1 MSKDKIKDLLEKG
14 IPFKVS
20 EIMRGRYS
28 LLEILEQYEGK
39 NKFIRISFKGVNNEK
54 VRLIVKVRKINIR
67 YYEFES
73 ETGEIYYYTLRSI
86 ESIQEVND
94 NSHIVDW

>member
-67 YYEFES
+67 YYEFEDES
-73 ETGEIYYYTLRSI
+73 GEIYYYTLRSI

>member
-1 MSKDKIKDLLEKG
+1 MTTDKIKDLLEKG
-14 IPFKVS
+14 IPFKIS
-20 EIMRGRYS
+20 EIMHGKYS

-39 NKFIRISFKGVNNEK
+39 DKFIRISFKGTNNEK
-54 VRLIVKVRKINIR
+54 VRLIVKVRKITHR

>member
-1 MSKDKIKDLLEKG
+1 MPKDKIKNLIEKG

-20 EIMRGRYS
+20 EITHNKYS

-39 NKFIRISFKGVNNEK
+39 DKFIRISFKGVNNEK
-54 VRLIVKVRKINIR
+54 VRLIVKVRKIDIR
-67 YYEFES
+67 YFEFEN
-73 ETGEIYYYTLRSI
+73 ENGEILYYTIRSI

-94 NSHIVDW
+94 NSHLIDW